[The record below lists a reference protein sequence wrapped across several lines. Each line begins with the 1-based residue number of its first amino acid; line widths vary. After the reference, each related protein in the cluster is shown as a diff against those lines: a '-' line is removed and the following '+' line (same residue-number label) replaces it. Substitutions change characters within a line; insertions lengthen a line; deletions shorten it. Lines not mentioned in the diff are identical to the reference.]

1 MTQRR
6 TVRAYP
12 FDMEEISVSEQYH
25 ILQRD
30 EPMSRVQLPFGEP
43 AWLATK
49 YADVKLVTTD
59 PRFSRELAQGLD
71 QPRMRRQQMGDGIMG
86 MDPPDHS
93 RLRRLVSKAFTARR
107 LEAMRE
113 GVRGLVNRLLDDM
126 VARGGDAKVG
136 DLVED
141 IARPLPVTVICDLLG
156 VPAEDHVI
164 FSEWTQALV
173 SDATAKGDVLDVYG
187 DKLDQYVAG
196 LVAQRRE
203 EPTDDLLGALVY
215 ARDSGDK
222 LTENELISI
231 AGAGLLTGG
240 VETVSTALPSFIFTL
255 LANPEQLELLRAR
268 PEIMPTAVEELLR
281 YVPINTAAM
290 FARYATEDIRIGDVV
305 VRAGDPVLPALH
317 AANRD
322 PEVFANPDEIDLTR
336 TPNPHVAFGHGPH
349 HCIGAQLARLE
360 LQEAMTAILDRFPDL
375 RFADGREGVKWEY
388 GVIVRGPSLL
398 RVTW

>member
-1 MTQRR
+1 MH
-6 TVRAYP
+6 
-12 FDMEEISVSEQYH
+12 EISVSEQYH
-25 ILQRD
+25 VLQRE
-30 EPMSRVQLPFGEP
+30 EPMSRVQMPFGEP

-93 RLRRLVSKAFTARR
+93 RLRRLVAKAFTARR
-107 LEAMRE
+107 LEQMRE
-113 GVRGLVNRLLDDM
+113 GVEELVNRLLDDM
-126 VARGGDAKVG
+126 QAHGDSA
-136 DLVED
+136 DLVEEF
-141 IARPLPVTVICDLLG
+141 ARPLPVTVICDLLG
-156 VPAEDHVI
+156 VPKEDHKI
-164 FSEWTQALV
+164 FREWTQALV

-187 DKLDQYVAG
+187 DQLDDYVAG

-215 ARDSGDK
+215 ARDAGDK

-255 LANPEQLELLRAR
+255 LTNPELLEQLRAD
-268 PEIMPTAVEELLR
+268 PVLMPTAIEELLR

-290 FARYATEDIRIGDVV
+290 FARYATEDIRFGDVV

-322 PEVFANPDEIDLTR
+322 PEVFADPDRIDLTR
-336 TPNPHVAFGHGPH
+336 KPNPHVAFGHGPH

-360 LQEAMTAILDRFPDL
+360 LQEALKAILARFPDL
-375 RFADGREGVKWEY
+375 RLADGREGVKWEY

-398 RVTW
+398 RIAW

>member
-1 MTQRR
+1 MH
-6 TVRAYP
+6 
-12 FDMEEISVSEQYH
+12 EISVSEQYH
-25 ILQRD
+25 ILQRE
-30 EPMSRVQLPFGEP
+30 EPLSRVQMPFGEP

-113 GVRGLVNRLLDDM
+113 GVHDLVNELLDAM
-126 VARGGDAKVG
+126 QAHGDSA
-136 DLVED
+136 DLVEEL
-141 IARPLPVTVICDLLG
+141 ARPLPVTVICDLLG
-156 VPAEDHVI
+156 VPKEDHKI

-173 SDATAKGDVLDVYG
+173 SDATAKSDVLDVYG
-187 DKLDQYVAG
+187 DKLDEYVAG

-215 ARDSGDK
+215 ARDAGDK
-222 LTENELISI
+222 LTEQELIAI

-255 LANPEQLELLRAR
+255 LTQPELLAQLREN
-268 PEIMPTAVEELLR
+268 PDLMPTAVEELLR

-290 FARYATEDIRIGDVV
+290 FARYATEDIRFGDVV

-322 PEVFANPDEIDLTR
+322 PEVFADPDRIDLTR
-336 TPNPHVAFGHGPH
+336 SPNPHVAFGHGPH

-360 LQEAMTAILDRFPDL
+360 LQEALKAILARFPDL
-375 RFADGREGVKWEY
+375 RLADGREGVKWEY

-398 RVTW
+398 RVAW

>member
-1 MTQRR
+1 MSTRR

-12 FDMEEISVSEQYH
+12 FDMHETSVSETYH
-25 ILQRD
+25 QLQRD
-30 EPMSRVQLPFGEP
+30 EPMSRVQLPFGEQ

-49 YADVKLVTTD
+49 YADVKLVTAD

-86 MDPPDHS
+86 MDPPDHT
-93 RLRRLVSKAFTARR
+93 RLRRLVMKAFTARR

-113 GVRGLVNRLLDDM
+113 SVRTLVHQLIDEMIENG
-126 VARGGDAKVG
+126 APGDI
-136 DLVED
+136 VED
-141 IARPLPVTVICDLLG
+141 LARPLPVTVICNLLG
-156 VPAEDHVI
+156 VPKEDHTI
-164 FSEWTQALV
+164 FREWTQALV

-187 DKLDQYVAG
+187 DQLDNYVAQ

-203 EPTDDLLGALVY
+203 DPTDDLLGALVY
-215 ARDSGDK
+215 ARDAGDK
-222 LTENELISI
+222 LSENELISI

-240 VETVSTALPSFIFTL
+240 VETVSSALPSFVFTL
-255 LANPEQLELLRAR
+255 LTQPELLAQLRAQ

-281 YVPINTAAM
+281 WVPINTAAM
-290 FARYATEDIRIGDVV
+290 FARYAREDIRIGDVV

-322 PEVFANPDEIDLTR
+322 PEVFANPDVLDLTR
-336 TPNPHVAFGHGPH
+336 SPNPHVAFGHGPH

-360 LQEAMTAILDRFPDL
+360 LQEALKAILERFPEL
-375 RFADGREGVKWEY
+375 RLADGRDGVKWEY

-398 RVTW
+398 RVAW

>member
-1 MTQRR
+1 MSTRR

-12 FDMEEISVSEQYH
+12 FDMHETSVSEIYH
-25 ILQRD
+25 QLQRD

-49 YADVKLVTTD
+49 YADVKLVTAD

-86 MDPPDHS
+86 MDPPDHT
-93 RLRRLVSKAFTARR
+93 RLRRLVMKAFTARR

-113 GVRGLVNRLLDDM
+113 SVRTLTHELIDAMIEKG
-126 VARGGDAKVG
+126 APGDI
-136 DLVED
+136 VED
-141 IARPLPVTVICDLLG
+141 LARPLPVTVICNLLG
-156 VPAEDHVI
+156 VPKEDHTI
-164 FSEWTQALV
+164 FREWTQALV

-187 DKLDQYVAG
+187 DQLDNYVAQ

-203 EPTDDLLGALVY
+203 DPTDDLLGALVY
-215 ARDSGDK
+215 ARDAGDK
-222 LTENELISI
+222 LSENELISI

-240 VETVSTALPSFIFTL
+240 VETVSSALPSFVFTL
-255 LANPEQLELLRAR
+255 LTQPELLAQLRAQ
-268 PEIMPTAVEELLR
+268 PEILPTAVEELLR
-281 YVPINTAAM
+281 WVPINTAAM
-290 FARYATEDIRIGDVV
+290 FARYAREDIRIGDVV

-322 PEVFANPDEIDLTR
+322 PEVFANPDVIDLTR
-336 TPNPHVAFGHGPH
+336 SPNPHVAFGHGPH

-360 LQEAMTAILDRFPDL
+360 LQEALKAILERFPEL
-375 RFADGREGVKWEY
+375 RLSDGREGVKWEY

-398 RVTW
+398 RIAW

>member
-1 MTQRR
+1 MSTRR

-12 FDMEEISVSEQYH
+12 FDMHETSVSETYH
-25 ILQRD
+25 QLQRD
-30 EPMSRVQLPFGEP
+30 EPMSRVQLPFGEQ

-49 YADVKLVTTD
+49 YADVKLVSAD

-86 MDPPDHS
+86 MDPPDHT
-93 RLRRLVSKAFTARR
+93 RLRRLVMKAFTARR

-113 GVRGLVNRLLDDM
+113 SVRILTHELI
-126 VARGGDAKVG
+126 DAMIENGAPG

-141 IARPLPVTVICDLLG
+141 LARPLPVTVICNLLG
-156 VPAEDHVI
+156 VPKEDHTI
-164 FSEWTQALV
+164 FREWTQALV

-187 DKLDQYVAG
+187 DQLDNYVAQ

-203 EPTDDLLGALVY
+203 DPTDDLLGALVY
-215 ARDSGDK
+215 ARDAGDK
-222 LTENELISI
+222 LSENELISI

-240 VETVSTALPSFIFTL
+240 VETVSSALPSFIFTL
-255 LANPEQLELLRAR
+255 LTQPELLAQLRAQ

-281 YVPINTAAM
+281 WVPINTAAM
-290 FARYATEDIRIGDVV
+290 FARYAREDIRIGDVV

-322 PEVFANPDEIDLTR
+322 PEVFANPDVIDLTR
-336 TPNPHVAFGHGPH
+336 SPNPHVAFGHGPH

-360 LQEAMTAILDRFPDL
+360 LQEALKAILERFPEL
-375 RFADGREGVKWEY
+375 RLADGRDGVKWEY

-398 RVTW
+398 RVAW

>member
-1 MTQRR
+1 MSSRR

-12 FDMEEISVSEQYH
+12 FDMHEISVSEQYQA
-25 ILQRD
+25 LQRD
-30 EPMSRVQLPFGEP
+30 EPMSRVQMPFGEP

-49 YADVKLVTTD
+49 YADVKVVTTD
-59 PRFSRELAQGLD
+59 QRFSRELAQGLD

-93 RLRRLVSKAFTARR
+93 RLRRLVGKAFTARR
-107 LEAMRE
+107 LEQMRE
-113 GVRGLVNRLLDDM
+113 GVRDLVNRLLDDM
-126 VARGGDAKVG
+126 VARGDSA
-136 DLVED
+136 DLVEEL
-141 IARPLPVTVICDLLG
+141 ARPLPVTVICDLLG
-156 VPAEDHVI
+156 VPREDHKI

-187 DKLDQYVAG
+187 DQLDDYVAG

-215 ARDSGDK
+215 ARDAGDK

-240 VETVSTALPSFIFTL
+240 VETVSTALPSFVFTL
-255 LANPEQLELLRAR
+255 LTHPELLAR
-268 PEIMPTAVEELLR
+268 LRVDPDLMPTAIEELLR

-290 FARYATEDIRIGDVV
+290 FARYATEDVRFGDVV

-322 PEVFANPDEIDLTR
+322 PEVFADPERIDLAR
-336 TPNPHVAFGHGPH
+336 SPNPHLAFGHGPH

-360 LQEAMTAILDRFPDL
+360 LQEALKAILARFPEM

>member
-1 MTQRR
+1 MSSRR

-12 FDMEEISVSEQYH
+12 FDMHEISVSEQYQT
-25 ILQRD
+25 LQRD
-30 EPMSRVQLPFGEP
+30 EPMSRVQMPFGEP

-49 YADVKLVTTD
+49 YADVKVVTTD
-59 PRFSRELAQGLD
+59 QRFSRELAQGLD

-93 RLRRLVSKAFTARR
+93 RLRRLVGKAFTARR
-107 LEAMRE
+107 LEQMRE
-113 GVRGLVNRLLDDM
+113 GVRDLVNRLLDDM
-126 VARGGDAKVG
+126 VARGDSA
-136 DLVED
+136 DLVEEL
-141 IARPLPVTVICDLLG
+141 ARPLPVTVICDLLG
-156 VPAEDHVI
+156 VPREDHKI

-187 DKLDQYVAG
+187 DQLDDYVAG

-215 ARDSGDK
+215 ARDAGDK

-240 VETVSTALPSFIFTL
+240 VETVSTALPSFVFTL
-255 LANPEQLELLRAR
+255 LTHPDLLARLRAD
-268 PEIMPTAVEELLR
+268 PDLMPTAIEELLR

-290 FARYATEDIRIGDVV
+290 FARYATEDVRFGDVV

-322 PEVFANPDEIDLTR
+322 PEVFADPERIDLAR
-336 TPNPHVAFGHGPH
+336 SPNPHLAFGHGPH

-360 LQEAMTAILDRFPDL
+360 LQEALKAILARFPEM

>member
-1 MTQRR
+1 MSKSGRIR
-6 TVRAYP
+6 PYP
-12 FDMEEISVSEQYH
+12 FDMHDISVSSVYTT
-25 ILQRD
+25 LQRE
-30 EPMSRVQLPFGEP
+30 EPMSRVQMPFGEP

-49 YADVKLVTTD
+49 YADVKIVTTD

-71 QPRMRRQQMGDGIMG
+71 QPRMRRQSMGDGIMG

-107 LEAMRE
+107 LEKMRSE
-113 GVRGLVNRLLDDM
+113 VRALARRLIDSM
-126 VARGGDAKVG
+126 VAGGDTA
-136 DLVED
+136 DIVED
-141 IARPLPVTVICDLLG
+141 LARPLPVTVICDLLG
-156 VPAEDHVI
+156 VPQEDHTI
-164 FSEWTQALV
+164 FREWTQALV
-173 SDATAKGDVLDVYG
+173 SDATAKSDVLDVYG
-187 DKLDQYVAG
+187 DQLDDYVAK

-215 ARDSGDK
+215 ARDNGDK
-222 LTENELISI
+222 LNENELISI

-240 VETVSTALPSFIFTL
+240 VETVSSALPSFVYTL
-255 LANPEQLELLRAR
+255 LTNPDELALLRR
-268 PEIMPTAVEELLR
+268 KPELMPSAVEELLR

-290 FARYATEDIRIGDVV
+290 FARYAVEDVRFGDVV

-322 PEVFANPDEIDLTR
+322 PEVFADPDRIDLAR
-336 TPNPHVAFGHGPH
+336 SPNPHVAFGHGPH

-360 LQEAMTAILDRFPDL
+360 LQESLSELLQRFPNL
-375 RFADGREGVKWEY
+375 RFADGAEGVKWEY

-398 RVTW
+398 RIAW

>member
-1 MTQRR
+1 MSTRR

-12 FDMEEISVSEQYH
+12 FDMHETSVSETYH
-25 ILQRD
+25 QLQRD
-30 EPMSRVQLPFGEP
+30 EPMSRVQLPFGEQ

-49 YADVKLVTTD
+49 YADVKLVTAD

-86 MDPPDHS
+86 MDPPDHT
-93 RLRRLVSKAFTARR
+93 RLRRLVMKAFTARR

-113 GVRGLVNRLLDDM
+113 SVRTLVHQLIDEMIENG
-126 VARGGDAKVG
+126 APG

-141 IARPLPVTVICDLLG
+141 LARPLPVTVICNLLG
-156 VPAEDHVI
+156 VPKEDHTI
-164 FSEWTQALV
+164 FREWTQALV

-187 DKLDQYVAG
+187 DQLDNYVAQ

-203 EPTDDLLGALVY
+203 DPTDDLLGALVY
-215 ARDSGDK
+215 ARDAGDK
-222 LTENELISI
+222 LSENELISI

-240 VETVSTALPSFIFTL
+240 VETVSSALPSFVFTL
-255 LANPEQLELLRAR
+255 LTQPELLAQLRAQ

-281 YVPINTAAM
+281 WVPINTAAM
-290 FARYATEDIRIGDVV
+290 FARYAREDIRIGDVV

-322 PEVFANPDEIDLTR
+322 PEVFANPDVLDLTR
-336 TPNPHVAFGHGPH
+336 SPNPHVAFGHGPH

-360 LQEAMTAILDRFPDL
+360 LQEALKAILERFPEL
-375 RFADGREGVKWEY
+375 RLADGRDGVKWEY

-398 RVTW
+398 RVAW

>member
-1 MTQRR
+1 MSTRR

-12 FDMEEISVSEQYH
+12 FDMHETSVSETYH
-25 ILQRD
+25 QLQRD
-30 EPMSRVQLPFGEP
+30 EPMSRVQMPFGEQ

-49 YADVKLVTTD
+49 YADVKLVTAD

-86 MDPPDHS
+86 MDPPDHT
-93 RLRRLVSKAFTARR
+93 RLRRLVMKAFTARR

-113 GVRGLVNRLLDDM
+113 SVRTLVHQLIDEM
-126 VARGGDAKVG
+126 IEKGAPG

-141 IARPLPVTVICDLLG
+141 LARPLPVTVICKLLG
-156 VPAEDHVI
+156 VPKEDHSI

-173 SDATAKGDVLDVYG
+173 GDATAKGDVLDVYG
-187 DKLDQYVAG
+187 DKLDNYVAQ

-215 ARDSGDK
+215 ARDAGDK
-222 LTENELISI
+222 LTENELIAI

-255 LANPEQLELLRAR
+255 LTQPELLAQLRAQ

-281 YVPINTAAM
+281 WVPINTAAM

-305 VRAGDPVLPALH
+305 VRTGDPVLPALH

-322 PEVFANPDEIDLTR
+322 PEVFADPDVIDLTR
-336 TPNPHVAFGHGPH
+336 SPNPHVAFGHGPH

-360 LQEAMTAILDRFPDL
+360 LQEGLKAILERFPEL
-375 RFADGREGVKWEY
+375 RLADGREGVKWEY

-398 RVTW
+398 RVAW

>member
-1 MTQRR
+1 MSTRR

-12 FDMEEISVSEQYH
+12 FDMHETSVSETYH
-25 ILQRD
+25 QLQRD
-30 EPMSRVQLPFGEP
+30 EPMSRVQMPFGEQ

-49 YADVKLVTTD
+49 YADVKLVTAD

-86 MDPPDHS
+86 MDPPDHT
-93 RLRRLVSKAFTARR
+93 RLRRLVMKAFTARR

-113 GVRGLVNRLLDDM
+113 SVRTLVHQLIDEM
-126 VARGGDAKVG
+126 IEKGAPG

-141 IARPLPVTVICDLLG
+141 LARPLPVTVICKLLG
-156 VPAEDHVI
+156 VPKEDHSI

-173 SDATAKGDVLDVYG
+173 GDATAKGDVLDVYG
-187 DKLDQYVAG
+187 DKLDNYVAQ

-215 ARDSGDK
+215 ARDAGDK
-222 LTENELISI
+222 LTENELIAI

-255 LANPEQLELLRAR
+255 LTQPELLAQLRAQ

-281 YVPINTAAM
+281 WVPINTAAM

-305 VRAGDPVLPALH
+305 VRTGDPVLPALH

-322 PEVFANPDEIDLTR
+322 PEVFANPDVIDLTR
-336 TPNPHVAFGHGPH
+336 SPNPHVAFGHGPH

-360 LQEAMTAILDRFPDL
+360 LQEGLKAILERFPEL
-375 RFADGREGVKWEY
+375 RLADGREGVKWEY

-398 RVTW
+398 RVAW

>member
-1 MTQRR
+1 MSTRR

-12 FDMEEISVSEQYH
+12 FDMHETSVSETYH
-25 ILQRD
+25 QLQRD
-30 EPMSRVQLPFGEP
+30 EPMSRVQLPFGEQ

-49 YADVKLVTTD
+49 YADVKLVTAD

-86 MDPPDHS
+86 MDPPDHT
-93 RLRRLVSKAFTARR
+93 RLRRLVMKAFTARR

-113 GVRGLVNRLLDDM
+113 SVRTLTHELIDAMIENG
-126 VARGGDAKVG
+126 APGDV
-136 DLVED
+136 VED
-141 IARPLPVTVICDLLG
+141 LARPLPVTVICNLLG
-156 VPAEDHVI
+156 VPKEDHSI
-164 FSEWTQALV
+164 FREWTQALV

-187 DKLDQYVAG
+187 DQLDNYVAQ

-203 EPTDDLLGALVY
+203 DPTDDLLGALVY
-215 ARDSGDK
+215 ARDAGDK
-222 LTENELISI
+222 LSENELISI

-240 VETVSTALPSFIFTL
+240 VETVSSALPSFMFTL
-255 LANPEQLELLRAR
+255 LTQPELLAQLRAQ
-268 PEIMPTAVEELLR
+268 PEILPTAVEELLR
-281 YVPINTAAM
+281 WVPINTAAM
-290 FARYATEDIRIGDVV
+290 FARYAREDIRIGDVV

-322 PEVFANPDEIDLTR
+322 PEVFANPDVIDLTR
-336 TPNPHVAFGHGPH
+336 SPNPHVAFGHGPH

-360 LQEAMTAILDRFPDL
+360 LQEALKAILERFPEL
-375 RFADGREGVKWEY
+375 RLADGRDGVKWEY

-398 RVTW
+398 RVAW

>member
-1 MTQRR
+1 MSTRR

-12 FDMEEISVSEQYH
+12 FDMHETSVSETYH
-25 ILQRD
+25 QLQRD
-30 EPMSRVQLPFGEP
+30 EPMSRVQMPFGEQ

-49 YADVKLVTTD
+49 YADVKLVTAD

-86 MDPPDHS
+86 MDPPDHT
-93 RLRRLVSKAFTARR
+93 RLRRLVMKAFTARR

-113 GVRGLVNRLLDDM
+113 SVRTLVHQLIDEM
-126 VARGGDAKVG
+126 IEKGAPG

-141 IARPLPVTVICDLLG
+141 LARPLPVTVICKLLG
-156 VPAEDHVI
+156 VPKEDHSI

-173 SDATAKGDVLDVYG
+173 GDATAKGDVLDVYG
-187 DKLDQYVAG
+187 DKLDNYVAQ

-215 ARDSGDK
+215 ARDAGDK
-222 LTENELISI
+222 LTENELIAI

-255 LANPEQLELLRAR
+255 LTQPELLAQLRAQ

-281 YVPINTAAM
+281 WVPINTAAM

-305 VRAGDPVLPALH
+305 VRTGDPVLPALH

-322 PEVFANPDEIDLTR
+322 PEVFANPNVIDLTR
-336 TPNPHVAFGHGPH
+336 SPNPHVAFGHGPH

-360 LQEAMTAILDRFPDL
+360 LQEGLKAILERFPEL
-375 RFADGREGVKWEY
+375 RLADGREGVKWEY

-398 RVTW
+398 SVAW

>member
-1 MTQRR
+1 MSTRR

-12 FDMEEISVSEQYH
+12 FDMHETSVSETYH
-25 ILQRD
+25 QLQRD
-30 EPMSRVQLPFGEP
+30 EPMSRVQLPFGEQ

-49 YADVKLVTTD
+49 YADVKLVSAD

-86 MDPPDHS
+86 MDPPDHT
-93 RLRRLVSKAFTARR
+93 RLRRLVMKAFTARR

-113 GVRGLVNRLLDDM
+113 SVRVLTHELI
-126 VARGGDAKVG
+126 DAMIENGAPG

-141 IARPLPVTVICDLLG
+141 LARPLPVTVICNLLG
-156 VPAEDHVI
+156 VPKEDHTI
-164 FSEWTQALV
+164 FREWTQALV

-187 DKLDQYVAG
+187 DQLDNYVAQ

-203 EPTDDLLGALVY
+203 DPTDDLLGALVY
-215 ARDSGDK
+215 ARDAGDK
-222 LTENELISI
+222 LSENELISI

-240 VETVSTALPSFIFTL
+240 VETVSSALPSFIFTL
-255 LANPEQLELLRAR
+255 LTQPELLAQLRAQ

-281 YVPINTAAM
+281 WVPINTAAM
-290 FARYATEDIRIGDVV
+290 FARYAREDIRIGDVV

-322 PEVFANPDEIDLTR
+322 PEVFANPDVIDLTR
-336 TPNPHVAFGHGPH
+336 SPNPHVAFGHGPH

-360 LQEAMTAILDRFPDL
+360 LQEALKAILERFPEL
-375 RFADGREGVKWEY
+375 RLADGRDGVKWEY

-398 RVTW
+398 RVAW

>member
-1 MTQRR
+1 MSTRR

-12 FDMEEISVSEQYH
+12 FDMHETSVSETYH
-25 ILQRD
+25 QLQRD
-30 EPMSRVQLPFGEP
+30 EPMSRVQMPFGEQ

-49 YADVKLVTTD
+49 YADVKLVTAD

-86 MDPPDHS
+86 MDPPDHT
-93 RLRRLVSKAFTARR
+93 RLRRLVMKAFTARR

-113 GVRGLVNRLLDDM
+113 SVRTLVHQLIDEM
-126 VARGGDAKVG
+126 IEKGGPG

-141 IARPLPVTVICDLLG
+141 LARPLPVTVICKLLG
-156 VPAEDHVI
+156 VPKEDHSI

-173 SDATAKGDVLDVYG
+173 GDATAKGDVLDVYG
-187 DKLDQYVAG
+187 DKLDNYVAQ

-215 ARDSGDK
+215 ARDAGDK
-222 LTENELISI
+222 LTENELIAI

-255 LANPEQLELLRAR
+255 LTQPELLAQLRAQ

-281 YVPINTAAM
+281 WVPINTAAM

-305 VRAGDPVLPALH
+305 VRTGDPVLPALH

-322 PEVFANPDEIDLTR
+322 PEVFANPDVIDLTR
-336 TPNPHVAFGHGPH
+336 SPNPHVAFGHGPH

-360 LQEAMTAILDRFPDL
+360 LQEGLKAILERFPEL
-375 RFADGREGVKWEY
+375 RLADGREGVKWEY

-398 RVTW
+398 RVAW

>member
-1 MTQRR
+1 MSTRR

-12 FDMEEISVSEQYH
+12 FDMHEISVSEQYH
-25 ILQRD
+25 VLQRD
-30 EPMSRVQLPFGEP
+30 EPLSRVQMPFGEA

-59 PRFSRELAQGLD
+59 SRFSRELAQGLD

-93 RLRRLVSKAFTARR
+93 RLRRLVGKAFTARR
-107 LEAMRE
+107 LEQMRE
-113 GVRGLVNRLLDDM
+113 GVGDLVNRLLDEM
-126 VARGGDAKVG
+126 MAGGDSA
-136 DLVED
+136 DLVEQL
-141 IARPLPVTVICDLLG
+141 ARPLPVTVICDLLG
-156 VPAEDHVI
+156 VPKEDHKI

-173 SDATAKGDVLDVYG
+173 GDATAKGDVLDVYG
-187 DKLDQYVAG
+187 DKLDAYVAD

-215 ARDSGDK
+215 ARDAGDK
-222 LTENELISI
+222 LTENELIAI

-255 LANPEQLELLRAR
+255 LTNPDELALLRAN
-268 PEIMPTAVEELLR
+268 PDLMPTAVEELLR

-290 FARYATEDIRIGDVV
+290 FARYATEDIRFGDVV

-322 PEVFANPDEIDLTR
+322 PEVFANPDTIDLTR
-336 TPNPHVAFGHGPH
+336 SPNPHVAFGHGPH

-360 LQEAMTAILDRFPDL
+360 LQEALKAILARFPEL

-388 GVIVRGPSLL
+388 GVIVRGPSQL
-398 RVTW
+398 RITW

>member
-1 MTQRR
+1 MSTRR

-12 FDMEEISVSEQYH
+12 FDMQEISVSELYH
-25 ILQRD
+25 TLQRE
-30 EPMSRVQLPFGEP
+30 EPMSRVQMPFGEP

-49 YADVKLVTTD
+49 YADVKLVMTD
-59 PRFSRELAQGLD
+59 QRFSRELAQGLD

-107 LEAMRE
+107 LEQMRE
-113 GVRGLVNRLLDDM
+113 GVQTLVNDLLDGM
-126 VARGGDAKVG
+126 VARGDSADV
-136 DLVED
+136 VEEL
-141 IARPLPVTVICDLLG
+141 ARPLPVTVICDLLG
-156 VPAEDHVI
+156 VPQEDHEI
-164 FSEWTQALV
+164 FREWTQALV

-187 DKLDQYVAG
+187 DQLDSYVAG

-215 ARDSGDK
+215 ARDAGDK

-240 VETVSTALPSFIFTL
+240 VETVSTALPSFLFTL
-255 LANPEQLELLRAR
+255 LTQPELLAQLRAD
-268 PEIMPTAVEELLR
+268 PELMPTAVEELLR
-281 YVPINTAAM
+281 FVPINTAAM
-290 FARYATEDIRIGDVV
+290 FARYATEDVRFGDVV

-322 PEVFANPDEIDLTR
+322 PEVFANPDTVDLTR
-336 TPNPHVAFGHGPH
+336 SPNPHVAFGHGPH

-360 LQEAMTAILDRFPDL
+360 LQEALKAILARFPEL
-375 RFADGREGVKWEY
+375 RLADGREGVKWEY

-398 RVTW
+398 RIAW

>member
-1 MTQRR
+1 MSTRR

-12 FDMEEISVSEQYH
+12 FDMHETSVSETYH
-25 ILQRD
+25 QLQRD
-30 EPMSRVQLPFGEP
+30 EPMSRVQLPFGEQ

-49 YADVKLVTTD
+49 YADVKLVSAD

-86 MDPPDHS
+86 MDPPDHT
-93 RLRRLVSKAFTARR
+93 RLRRLVMKAFTARR

-113 GVRGLVNRLLDDM
+113 SVRTLTHELI
-126 VARGGDAKVG
+126 DAMIENGAPG

-141 IARPLPVTVICDLLG
+141 LARPLPVTVICNLLG
-156 VPAEDHVI
+156 VPKEDHTI
-164 FSEWTQALV
+164 FREWTQALV

-187 DKLDQYVAG
+187 DQLDNYVAQ

-203 EPTDDLLGALVY
+203 DPTDDLLGALVY
-215 ARDSGDK
+215 ARDAGDK
-222 LTENELISI
+222 LSENELISI

-240 VETVSTALPSFIFTL
+240 VETVSSALPSFVFTL
-255 LANPEQLELLRAR
+255 LTQPELLAQLRAQ
-268 PEIMPTAVEELLR
+268 PEILPTAVEELLR
-281 YVPINTAAM
+281 WVPINTAAM
-290 FARYATEDIRIGDVV
+290 FARYAREDIRIGDVV

-322 PEVFANPDEIDLTR
+322 PEVFANPDVIDLTR
-336 TPNPHVAFGHGPH
+336 SPNPHVAFGHGPH

-360 LQEAMTAILDRFPDL
+360 LQEALKAILERFPEL
-375 RFADGREGVKWEY
+375 RLADGRDGVKWEY

-398 RVTW
+398 RVAW

>member
-1 MTQRR
+1 MSTRR

-12 FDMEEISVSEQYH
+12 FDMHETSVSETYH
-25 ILQRD
+25 QLQRD
-30 EPMSRVQLPFGEP
+30 EPMSRVQLPFGEQ

-49 YADVKLVTTD
+49 YADVKLVTAD

-86 MDPPDHS
+86 MDPPDHT
-93 RLRRLVSKAFTARR
+93 RLRRLVMKAFTARR

-113 GVRGLVNRLLDDM
+113 SVRTLVHQLIDAMIENG
-126 VARGGDAKVG
+126 APGDI
-136 DLVED
+136 VED
-141 IARPLPVTVICDLLG
+141 LARPLPVTVICNLLG
-156 VPAEDHVI
+156 VPKEDHTI
-164 FSEWTQALV
+164 FREWTQALV

-187 DKLDQYVAG
+187 DQLDNYVAQ

-203 EPTDDLLGALVY
+203 DPTDDLLGALVY
-215 ARDSGDK
+215 ARDAGDK

-240 VETVSTALPSFIFTL
+240 VETVSSALPSFVFTL
-255 LANPEQLELLRAR
+255 LTQPELLAQLRAQ

-281 YVPINTAAM
+281 WVPINTAAM
-290 FARYATEDIRIGDVV
+290 FARYAREDVRIGDVV

-322 PEVFANPDEIDLTR
+322 PEVFANPDVLDLTR
-336 TPNPHVAFGHGPH
+336 SPNPHVAFGHGPH

-360 LQEAMTAILDRFPDL
+360 LQEALKAILERFPEL
-375 RFADGREGVKWEY
+375 RLADGRDGVKWEY

-398 RVTW
+398 RVAW

>member
-1 MTQRR
+1 MSTRR

-12 FDMEEISVSEQYH
+12 FDMHETSVSQTYH
-25 ILQRD
+25 QLQRD
-30 EPMSRVQLPFGEP
+30 EPMSRVQLPFGEQ

-49 YADVKLVTTD
+49 YADVKLVTAD

-86 MDPPDHS
+86 MDPPDHT
-93 RLRRLVSKAFTARR
+93 RLRRLVMKAFTARR

-113 GVRGLVNRLLDDM
+113 SVRALTHELIDAMIENG
-126 VARGGDAKVG
+126 APGDI
-136 DLVED
+136 VED
-141 IARPLPVTVICDLLG
+141 LARPLPVTVICNLLG
-156 VPAEDHVI
+156 VPKEDHTI
-164 FSEWTQALV
+164 FREWTQALV

-187 DKLDQYVAG
+187 DQLDNYVAQ

-203 EPTDDLLGALVY
+203 DPTDDLLGALVY
-215 ARDSGDK
+215 ARDAGDK
-222 LTENELISI
+222 LSENELISI

-240 VETVSTALPSFIFTL
+240 VETVSSALPSFIFTL
-255 LANPEQLELLRAR
+255 LTQPELLAQLRAQ
-268 PEIMPTAVEELLR
+268 PEILPTAVEELLR
-281 YVPINTAAM
+281 WVPINTAAM
-290 FARYATEDIRIGDVV
+290 FARYAREDIRIGDVV

-322 PEVFANPDEIDLTR
+322 PEVFANPEVIDLTR
-336 TPNPHVAFGHGPH
+336 SPNPHVAFGHGPH

-360 LQEAMTAILDRFPDL
+360 LQEALKAILERFPEL
-375 RFADGREGVKWEY
+375 RLADGRDGVKWEY

-398 RVTW
+398 RVAW